1 MFFARICSVCL
12 RLFIFRRQ
20 RPGPLERYRAAKNW
34 NSADHS
40 VFVKRFRAERRSVKQ
55 ALLSMPCYLPFFD
68 SKGHAPSL
76 VHILQITNYRDM
88 QLTSVSI
95 YQYRSS
101 YNIKH
106 RPVGNFTKNESFR
119 AYYRSSPRESSLK
132 RITRIVPQ
140 NLQKAKQLTA
150 TTSTSKTAMSQTVV
164 DNRMWYAI

>member
-1 MFFARICSVCL
+1 
-12 RLFIFRRQ
+12 
-20 RPGPLERYRAAKNW
+20 
-34 NSADHS
+34 
-40 VFVKRFRAERRSVKQ
+40 
-55 ALLSMPCYLPFFD
+55 MPCYLPFFD

-164 DNRMWYAI
+164 DNRMRYAIQCCLQTDATTPYIVAPHNVGSCCVHVRSGVQMDATTPNNVGTRSASWEGYSP